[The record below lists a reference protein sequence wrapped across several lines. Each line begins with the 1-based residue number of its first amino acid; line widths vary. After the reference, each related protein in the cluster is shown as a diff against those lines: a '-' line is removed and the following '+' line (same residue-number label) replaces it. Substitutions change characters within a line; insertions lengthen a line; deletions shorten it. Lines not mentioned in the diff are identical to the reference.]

1 MGFCTNCG
9 KQVDEDS
16 TFCNHC
22 GSKLGQTPG
31 APAVSASGEWGSA
44 IPPVQ
49 GKSKKPL
56 VIGLVAALV
65 VAVVFV
71 ACSPLGGAVEGG
83 DRPEV
88 GDRIEFGGYEWCVLE
103 VAGDRA
109 LVLSENILEIKE
121 YDNNYQDVT
130 WESCDLRRYLNGD
143 FYNSFTSAERKR
155 IEETRVVNN
164 DNPWYGTSGGRDT
177 DDMVFLLS
185 LEELVRYFG
194 DSGELRNGTGRDN
207 YGFSDQYYSA
217 RIAYIR
223 NDWSGW
229 ADLGMTRA
237 DWEEELES
245 NGGAVA
251 SWWWLRSPGDLSSSA
266 AYVFY
271 DGSVNVSGSYVL
283 YSNGGVRPALWL
295 NL

>member
-16 TFCNHC
+16 TFCSHC
-22 GSKLGQTPG
+22 GSKLGTGAGDVGGERAGATGGSYTP
-31 APAVSASGEWGSA
+31 A
-44 IPPVQ
+44 Q

-56 VIGLVAALV
+56 AIGLVAVLV

-71 ACSPLGGAVEGG
+71 AYSLLGGGVGGG
-83 DRPEV
+83 DRLEV
-88 GDRIEFGGYEWCVLE
+88 GDRIEFGGYEWRVLE
-103 VAGDRA
+103 VTGGRA
-109 LVLSENILEIKE
+109 LILSENILEMKN
-121 YDNNYQDVT
+121 YNNDYQDVT

-155 IEETRVVNN
+155 IKETRVDNN

-207 YGFSDQYYSA
+207 YYFSDQYDSA
-217 RIAYIR
+217 RIAYFR
-223 NDWSGW
+223 RDWNGW
-229 ADLGMTRA
+229 AEHDISREE
-237 DWEEELES
+237 WEEFWEE
-245 NGGAVA
+245 NGGA
-251 SWWWLRSPGDLSSSA
+251 SWWWLRSPGYIGNGA
-266 AYVFY
+266 AGV
-271 DGSVNVSGSYVL
+271 DDGGSVDVFGNGVL
-283 YSNGGVRPALWL
+283 DGGGVRPALWL